1 MKSIY
6 CLDMKAP
13 LGVVN
18 GYEIMLRAIV
28 EKDKNLC
35 VIDILFHFGYKECL
49 ISSSTCDYFDV

>member
-1 MKSIY
+1 
-6 CLDMKAP
+6 MKAP

-49 ISSSTCDYFDV
+49 ISSSTCNYFDV

>member
-35 VIDILFHFGYKECL
+35 VMNIPF
-49 ISSSTCDYFDV
+49 YFWIKGMFD